1 MVGSFGRLSSR
12 SLGKHLMRGV
22 SADRSHCLVG
32 SLCFE
37 DPDCLLFAR
46 ISQVWRV
53 ALSVQVAN
61 VSSAATDV
69 LRVDGG
75 NHGFGFCSRTTDVC
89 VDGGDQRFGFGLRTN
104 DVMCVY
110 SDHSFGLFACSH
122 PTSCA
127 SMAEIMSVLFFNTM
141 KYKAKAPR
149 DAANDRFVLSKVM
162 PDIFIFL
169 LCNNLYLL
177 VLQAHLLP

>member
-1 MVGSFGRLSSR
+1 MEDCCHFWVTVVSSR
-12 SLGKHLMRGV
+12 SLGKHLVSGV

-75 NHGFGFCSRTTDVC
+75 NHGFGFCSRT
-89 VDGGDQRFGFGLRTN
+89 N

-110 SDHSFGLFACSH
+110 SDYGFGLFVCSH
-122 PTSCA
+122 PTSSA